1 MRRDYAAF
9 TRDSVSPCARPCPS
23 PPSSG
28 QSLLRT
34 HTRVMLCNASEL
46 EEVGSD
52 LLTRYLA
59 GLFVSADCTRRAV
72 YWPTQKL
79 LAKGLAPRGAPSPHL
94 LPTPHTGEHDK
105 FSTTLPSPQPGVP
118 ATATSGPQPPPAHL
132 DRRRMPPG
140 AVLPPEELH
149 YMQAEQQHE
158 LERQRRESPQPAA
171 MGWVS
176 RCADSDRAAQASMQQ
191 CKRPRVPR

>member
-1 MRRDYAAF
+1 MRRDYAVF
-9 TRDSVSPCARPCPS
+9 TRDLVSLCARPCPS

-28 QSLLRT
+28 QSFLRT
-34 HTRVMLCNASEL
+34 HTRVMLCNESQLQTLDSE
-46 EEVGSD
+46 S
-52 LLTRYLA
+52 LTRCLN
-59 GLFVSADCTRRAV
+59 GFKIVCCIRRAV

-94 LPTPHTGEHDK
+94 LPTPHTGEHGK

-132 DRRRMPPG
+132 DRSRMPPG

-158 LERQRRESPQPAA
+158 LERQPRESPQPAA

-176 RCADSDRAAQASMQQ
+176 HAVTR
-191 CKRPRVPR
+191 